1 MIDIK
6 DILNRKNI
14 KKDKD
19 NNNSNS
25 EVPLEKKAALQ
36 AIANSII
43 GSTISSKPVING
55 AQ

>member
-6 DILNRKNI
+6 DILNRKNV

-19 NNNSNS
+19 NNTP
-25 EVPLEKKAALQ
+25 EVSIEKKAALQ
-36 AIANSII
+36 AVANSII
-43 GSTISSKPVING
+43 GSTISSKPAING

>member
-6 DILNRKNI
+6 DILNRKNV

-19 NNNSNS
+19 NNIS

-43 GSTISSKPVING
+43 GSTISSKPAING